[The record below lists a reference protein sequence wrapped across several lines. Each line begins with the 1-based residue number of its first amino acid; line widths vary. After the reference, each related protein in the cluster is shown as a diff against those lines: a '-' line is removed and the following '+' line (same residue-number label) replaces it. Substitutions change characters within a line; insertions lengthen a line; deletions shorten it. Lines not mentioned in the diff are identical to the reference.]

1 MGRELRFRRVVLKP
15 LADID
20 QEAWRR
26 VHSHFRDPDIAYLN
40 GTPPSRMPLWLLKRV
55 LKADSRRSDRATYG
69 VFDDLGDYI
78 GTIELYDLGRTTA
91 TLGIIIGERTHWGK
105 GYGTEAIRALLTY
118 AFEGLGLELIKLN
131 TFADNLR
138 AQAAF
143 KKVGFTEMRRLSASG
158 GRIDVQMQISEAR
171 WAELYSD
178 VREASVR

>member
-1 MGRELRFRRVVLKP
+1 MGRELRFRRVTLKP
-15 LADID
+15 LIEIE

-26 VHSHFRDPDIAYLN
+26 IHRHFRDPDIAYLN

-55 LKADSRRSDRATYG
+55 LKADCRRSDRATYG
-69 VFDDLGDYI
+69 VYDEANDYI
-78 GTIELYDLGRTTA
+78 GTIELYDLGQTTA
-91 TLGIIIGERTHWGK
+91 TLGIIIGERSHWGK

-118 AFEGLGLELIKLN
+118 AFEGLGLELVKLS

-158 GRIDVQMQISEAR
+158 GRIDVQMQISGSR
-171 WAELYSD
+171 WAELYGD
-178 VREASVR
+178 VREARVR